1 MKLWFLLL
9 VAAVLASVFTCYE
22 FYLRP
27 ALDFTTGA
35 NEVSGGLVASQTA
48 TNVRVK
54 SGGTWSHA
62 MGRGERPRQLSQSVV
77 DGVEKL
83 VLFVGYSRSGHSI
96 IGSMMDAHPNIVI
109 SHQYMLL
116 PRCVNEEFG
125 PFPKNKSALFNALY
139 HNSYKQAK
147 SGWRSEKNRSKGY
160 NLHVSTPWQGAFTR
174 LRVIGDKEGNQVSRA
189 FSRHYQ
195 KAKECLQ
202 AILDIVKLPL
212 IVFHV
217 VRNPYDMIAT
227 ELLRTTTKQFDM
239 RAEDLTVAK
248 PDDKVV
254 KKYAD
259 IIFMQASG
267 VIRVMELTK
276 VVEIHSEDFTADPR
290 NIVRGICTTFSLPCP
305 EEYIE
310 ACYEKAY
317 RNSSKSRYNMEWSPD
332 MLRYV
337 ANNMKNYSFFSKYTF
352 DL

>member
-1 MKLWFLLL
+1 M
-9 VAAVLASVFTCYE
+9 
-22 FYLRP
+22 
-27 ALDFTTGA
+27 
-35 NEVSGGLVASQTA
+35 
-48 TNVRVK
+48 
-54 SGGTWSHA
+54 
-62 MGRGERPRQLSQSVV
+62 
-77 DGVEKL
+77 
-83 VLFVGYSRSGHSI
+83 
-96 IGSMMDAHPNIVI
+96 
-109 SHQYMLL
+109 
-116 PRCVNEEFG
+116 
-125 PFPKNKSALFNALY
+125 
-139 HNSYKQAK
+139 
-147 SGWRSEKNRSKGY
+147 
-160 NLHVSTPWQGAFTR
+160 
-174 LRVIGDKEGNQVSRA
+174 
-189 FSRHYQ
+189 
-195 KAKECLQ
+195 
-202 AILDIVKLPL
+202 KLPL
-212 IVFHV
+212 IVIHV

-254 KKYAD
+254 KRYAD
-259 IIFMQASG
+259 IFMQASG

-317 RNSSKSRYNMEWSPD
+317 RNSSKSRYNMEWSPN